1 MRFLWQSFNGFQ
13 VHSFCHIF
21 APVALQLSY
30 SASSHCCPWRTL
42 TPSPVVWRQGPCR
55 WCGRGCWSHGLES
68 QRTCLCCRPRRD
80 HLVRHDPLDTY
91 LVGGVGKAA
100 GGEEQVGLVLS
111 LPRGRGGEHIVVWGL
126 GVGFTDE
133 PCPLKSPAASPPRLH
148 FDNPEGT
155 RGREEKGSEYKIK
168 IKRRWKS

>member
-1 MRFLWQSFNGFQ
+1 M
-13 VHSFCHIF
+13 
-21 APVALQLSY
+21 
-30 SASSHCCPWRTL
+30 
-42 TPSPVVWRQGPCR
+42 
-55 WCGRGCWSHGLES
+55 
-68 QRTCLCCRPRRD
+68 
-80 HLVRHDPLDTY
+80 
-91 LVGGVGKAA
+91 GGVGKAA

-133 PCPLKSPAASPPRLH
+133 PCPLKSPAASPLRLH